1 MNITTR
7 AERMQIAH
15 QLREAARR
23 RASDNPQ
30 PGGPIGDCG
39 RTEGETCGM
48 IDPSECRTHAE
59 PDDDDPELL
68 SFAGTLSQRREQL
81 RAARRHGL
89 QR

>member
-39 RTEGETCGM
+39 
-48 IDPSECRTHAE
+48 PSECRHAE
-59 PDDDDPELL
+59 PDDDDPEFL